1 MVAMN
6 EGRWRLIY
14 RAAAPKRSEL
24 YDKREDP
31 GEQRDLAAEEPE
43 RVEPLK
49 EKASAY
55 LQSRPPP
62 WGDAAPSVE
71 IDEMQLDQLRA
82 LGYGVR

>member
-1 MVAMN
+1 MN

-14 RAAAPKRSEL
+14 RAAAPNRSEL
-24 YDKREDP
+24 YDKWEDP
-31 GEQRDLAAEEPE
+31 REQQDLAAEQPE
-43 RVEPLK
+43 RIEPLK

-62 WGDAAPSVE
+62 WGEAAPNVE

-82 LGYGVR
+82 LGYGIR